1 MGKYGQLIQ
10 QAKAE
15 PAPELENQRSG
26 KPESQTSGVLE
37 NQKARK
43 PERQKARKAENQ
55 KGRRLEI
62 QTDEEFVN
70 LGVKVPLSWRRH
82 WAAESKRQGV
92 SMTEIIVAALIA
104 EFGKPE

>member
-1 MGKYGQLIQ
+1 MGKYGNLIQ

-15 PAPELENQRSG
+15 GSELENQNDR
-26 KPESQTSGVLE
+26 KPESKKTRKPISKKARMTE
-37 NQKARK
+37 NQKTRK
-43 PERQKARKAENQ
+43 QESHQSGE
-55 KGRRLEI
+55 L
-62 QTDEEFVN
+62 VN
-70 LGVKVPLSWRRH
+70 LGVKVPLPWRRH

>member
-1 MGKYGQLIQ
+1 MGKYGNLIQ
-10 QAKAE
+10 QAKAD
-15 PAPELENQRSG
+15 APELENQKAN
-26 KPESQTSGVLE
+26 KPKNQTARKPVSKKARITE
-37 NQKARK
+37 NQKTRK
-43 PERQKARKAENQ
+43 QESQDAGE
-55 KGRRLEI
+55 L
-62 QTDEEFVN
+62 VN